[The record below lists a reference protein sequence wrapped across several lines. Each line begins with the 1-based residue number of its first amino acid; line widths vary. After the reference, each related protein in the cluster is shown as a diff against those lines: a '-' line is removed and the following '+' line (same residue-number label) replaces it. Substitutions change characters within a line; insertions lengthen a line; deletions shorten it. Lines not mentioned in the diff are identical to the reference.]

1 MRSTDDQFEDQV
13 NVNTPLKINYKEV
26 FELLG
31 QIFSNIDEPDY
42 IYGLVYDRW

>member
-1 MRSTDDQFEDQV
+1 MRSADNESEEQM
-13 NVNTPLKINYKEV
+13 NVNSPLKVNYKEV